1 MADSGSE
8 DEQAP
13 QITITLKSTAENHQ
27 ISIADNATIGKVK
40 KVLSEKINQPVEK
53 ICLIFSG
60 KILKDHETL
69 KTYNINN
76 GMAIHMV
83 IRAAPSSGSSTPA
96 SRPSAA
102 ASTTTPSGGG
112 ISSTP
117 TTTSSTPAAPTI
129 PGMPAGMNM
138 ETARRLMDS
147 PFMQQMMNNPEIL
160 RNMIGGNE
168 HIQSLIRQNPEI
180 GHLLNDPEIIR
191 QTMEM
196 IRNPNMFNE
205 MMRNH
210 DQAIRNLQGIPG
222 GEAALQRLYT
232 DIQEPLLNSANS
244 GSNPF
249 ASNNDASAESRSQ
262 RAGVENAEALP
273 NPWGSGGGRTA
284 AGSDSAGTGGTG
296 AAAGS
301 GGGGMPNMANM
312 LNNPALQ
319 SMMNS
324 PEMQETMR
332 SMMSNPEMLR
342 TMMSPEMLQQAR
354 GLLGDNIGSNEEIAR
369 MAEQMSGLMG
379 NPDVASSILNP
390 RVMEAMNNIRTS
402 IETIRTE
409 APGLFQ
415 QMFQGVLSSMNTM
428 QNPGTTSASSQNTTS
443 NTATDAAAG
452 TGAAG
457 ANPMMNPQLLS
468 MLGALSKLVKAKK
481 KEGNP
486 AFGGAAG
493 GAGANIPPEERYR
506 SQLDQLVG
514 MGFSNRDAN
523 IRALQD
529 TNGDVNAAIDRLLNN

>member
-13 QITITLKSTAENHQ
+13 QITITLKSTVENHQ
-27 ISIADNATIGKVK
+27 ISIADNSTIEKVK

-69 KTYNINN
+69 KTYNIKS
-76 GMAIHMV
+76 GMAIHLV
-83 IRAAPSSGSSTPA
+83 IRAAAPSSGNTSA

-102 ASTTTPSGGG
+102 ASTTNSSGG
-112 ISSTP
+112 ISSAP
-117 TTTSSTPAAPTI
+117 NTTSSTPAAPTI

-232 DIQEPLLNSANS
+232 DIQEPLLNSTNS
-244 GSNPF
+244 GNPF
-249 ASNNDASAESRSQ
+249 ASNNDANAESRSQ
-262 RAGVENAEALP
+262 RAGVENDQALP
-273 NPWGSGGGRTA
+273 NPWGGRTS
-284 AGSDSAGTGGTG
+284 AGSDSAGTGGSAAAASTG
-296 AAAGS
+296 AGL
-301 GGGGMPNMANM
+301 GGLGGGMPNMANM

-354 GLLGDNIGSNEEIAR
+354 GLLGDNIGSNEDIAR

-379 NPDVASSILNP
+379 NPDVASSIMNP
-390 RVMEAMNNIRTS
+390 RVIEAMNNIRTS

-428 QNPGTTSASSQNTTS
+428 QNPGTTSTATSQNTTT

-452 TGAAG
+452 TGTAAG

-468 MLGALSKLVKAKK
+468 MLGALS
-481 KEGNP
+481 GNP
-486 AFGGAAG
+486 AFGGA
-493 GAGANIPPEERYR
+493 GATNIPPEERYR
-506 SQLDQLVG
+506 SQLDQLVS

>member
-8 DEQAP
+8 DEQSP

-27 ISIADNATIGKVK
+27 LSIADNSTIGKVK
-40 KVLSEKINQPVEK
+40 KVLSEKINQPIEK

-69 KTYNINN
+69 KTYNITN

-83 IRAAPSSGSSTPA
+83 IRAGASPNVSASRPAAAASSTASNGGTSSTP
-96 SRPSAA
+96 
-102 ASTTTPSGGG
+102 STTAP
-112 ISSTP
+112 
-117 TTTSSTPAAPTI
+117 TPAAPTI
-129 PGMPAGMNM
+129 PGMPPGMNM
-138 ETARRLMDS
+138 DTARRLMDS

-222 GEAALQRLYT
+222 GEAALQRLYS

-244 GSNPF
+244 GTNPF
-249 ASNNDASAESRSQ
+249 ASNNDTNAESRSQ

-273 NPWGSGGGRTA
+273 NPWGGEGARAT
-284 AGSDSAGTGGTG
+284 AGSDNAASTGTTAGAGGLGG
-296 AAAGS
+296 AL
-301 GGGGMPNMANM
+301 GGMDMASM
-312 LNNPALQ
+312 MNNPALQ
-319 SMMNS
+319 SMMSS

-332 SMMSNPEMLR
+332 SMMSNPEMMR
-342 TMMSPEMLQQAR
+342 TLMSPEMIQQAR
-354 GLLGDNIGSNEEIAR
+354 GLMGDNIGSNDDIAR

-379 NPDVASSILNP
+379 NPDVASSLFNP
-390 RVMEAMNNIRTS
+390 RVMEAMANIRTS

-415 QMFQGVLSSMNTM
+415 QMFSGVLSSMNNM
-428 QNPGTTSASSQNTTS
+428 QNPGTTSATSQNTTS
-443 NTATDAAAG
+443 TATDSAAG
-452 TGAAG
+452 TGTTGAAA
-457 ANPMMNPQLLS
+457 ANPLLNNPQLLS
-468 MLGALSKLVKAKK
+468 MLSSLS
-481 KEGNP
+481 GNP
-486 AFGGAAG
+486 AFG

-514 MGFSNRDAN
+514 MGFSNREAN

>member
-8 DEQAP
+8 DEQSP

-27 ISIADNATIGKVK
+27 LSIADNSTIGKVK
-40 KVLSEKINQPVEK
+40 KVLSEKINQPIEK

-69 KTYNINN
+69 KTYNITN

-83 IRAAPSSGSSTPA
+83 IRAGASPNVSASRPAAAASSTAPSGGASSTP
-96 SRPSAA
+96 
-102 ASTTTPSGGG
+102 STTAP
-112 ISSTP
+112 
-117 TTTSSTPAAPTI
+117 TPAAPTI
-129 PGMPAGMNM
+129 PGMPPGMNM
-138 ETARRLMDS
+138 DTARRLMDS

-222 GEAALQRLYT
+222 GEAALQRLYS

-244 GSNPF
+244 GANPF
-249 ASNNDASAESRSQ
+249 ASNNDTNAESRSQ

-273 NPWGSGGGRTA
+273 NPWGGGGARTT
-284 AGSDSAGTGGTG
+284 AGSDNNTSTGS
-296 AAAGS
+296 AAGA
-301 GGGGMPNMANM
+301 GGLANALGGMNMASM
-312 LNNPALQ
+312 MNNPALQ
-319 SMMNS
+319 SMMSS

-332 SMMSNPEMLR
+332 SMMSNPEMMR
-342 TMMSPEMLQQAR
+342 TLMSPEMIQQAR
-354 GLLGDNIGSNEEIAR
+354 GLMGDNIGSNDDIAR

-379 NPDVASSILNP
+379 NPDVASSLFNP
-390 RVMEAMNNIRTS
+390 RVMEAMANIRTS

-415 QMFQGVLSSMNTM
+415 QMFSGVLSSMNNM
-428 QNPGTTSASSQNTTS
+428 QNPGTTSATSQNTTS
-443 NTATDAAAG
+443 TATDSAAG
-452 TGAAG
+452 TGTTGAAA
-457 ANPMMNPQLLS
+457 ANPLLNNPQLLS
-468 MLGALSKLVKAKK
+468 MLSSLS
-481 KEGNP
+481 GNP
-486 AFGGAAG
+486 AFG

-514 MGFSNRDAN
+514 MGFSNREAN

>member
-8 DEQAP
+8 DEQSP

-27 ISIADNATIGKVK
+27 LSIADNSTIGKVK
-40 KVLSEKINQPVEK
+40 KVLSEKINQPIEK

-69 KTYNINN
+69 KTYNIND

-83 IRAAPSSGSSTPA
+83 IRAGTASPNVSA

-102 ASTTTPSGGG
+102 ASSTGGMA
-112 ISSTP
+112 SSTP
-117 TTTSSTPAAPTI
+117 SSTTSSTTTSAAAPTI
-129 PGMPAGMNM
+129 PGMPPGMNM
-138 ETARRLMDS
+138 DTARRLMDS

-210 DQAIRNLQGIPG
+210 DQAIRNLQGVPG
-222 GEAALQRLYT
+222 GEAALQRLYQ

-244 GSNPF
+244 GTNPF
-249 ASNNDASAESRSQ
+249 ASTNDASAESRSQ

-273 NPWGSGGGRTA
+273 NPWGGGSGRTA
-284 AGSDSAGTGGTG
+284 AGNDNSASTDTTG
-296 AAAGS
+296 AGAAGGL
-301 GGGGMPNMANM
+301 GGGLGGMNMANM
-312 LNNPALQ
+312 MNNPALQ

-332 SMMSNPEMLR
+332 SMMSNPEMMR

-354 GLLGDNIGSNEEIAR
+354 GLLGDGIGNTDDIAR

-379 NPDVASSILNP
+379 NPDVASSLFNP
-390 RVMEAMNNIRTS
+390 RVMEALNNIRTS

-415 QMFQGVLSSMNTM
+415 QMFSGVLSSMNNM
-428 QNPGTTSASSQNTTS
+428 QNPGTTSATSQNTTT
-443 NTATDAAAG
+443 NTATDSAAG

-457 ANPMMNPQLLS
+457 AANPLLNPQLMNMLS
-468 MLGALSKLVKAKK
+468 SLS
-481 KEGNP
+481 GNP
-486 AFGGAAG
+486 AFGGGAG
-493 GAGANIPPEERYR
+493 LGANIPPEERYR

-514 MGFSNRDAN
+514 MGFSNREAN